1 MQCNAKKKKRIKK
14 EKNRK
19 KGLSLLL
26 FGFAY
31 RNEEM
36 WFCCEFPSVFFFF
49 NCYLDNDTVGNWG
62 KTYRIGASFAL

>member
-1 MQCNAKKKKRIKK
+1 MQKKKKRIKK

-19 KGLSLLL
+19 KVSLCYCLDLL
-26 FGFAY
+26 IEMKKCDFAV
-31 RNEEM
+31 N
-36 WFCCEFPSVFFFF
+36 FLVFFFFF